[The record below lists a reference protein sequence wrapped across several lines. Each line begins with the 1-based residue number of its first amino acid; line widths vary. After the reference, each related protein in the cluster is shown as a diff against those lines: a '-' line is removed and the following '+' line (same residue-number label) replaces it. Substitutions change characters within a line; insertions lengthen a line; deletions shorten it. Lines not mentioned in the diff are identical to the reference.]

1 MASLNTFLKQKGYT
15 RIRLKRIATDHYELV
30 AKINGQEGLFIL
42 DTGASATCVDSS
54 CVSAFLL
61 TPKENEVKAASAT
74 ETGIHTQV
82 AFKNKIEIG
91 AWKRERTP
99 IILFNLSQV
108 NIALEEYNEGPF
120 QGIIGADLLKKAK
133 AIIDYENNWLYMK

>member
-1 MASLNTFLKQKGYT
+1 MATLYAFLKQKGYT

-42 DTGASATCVDSS
+42 DTGASATCVDIS
-54 CVSAFLL
+54 CVSTFLL
-61 TPKENEVKAASAT
+61 TPKENEIKAASAT
-74 ETGIHTQV
+74 ETGIYTQV
-82 AFKNKIEIG
+82 AVKNKIEIG
-91 AWKRERTP
+91 TWKRERTP

-108 NIALEEYNEGPF
+108 NVALEEYNEGPF